1 MGLAFGQNHS
11 KGNTASVYDST
22 CQPDSLCVCLA
33 RNTSSQLLLPF
44 LNMNSLTKRL
54 KAITRVYMR
63 VTTMRT
69 KKTVKMNY
77 NCVQYCLSAKIP
89 VECIISVIKVL
100 NMLRLRDPCA
110 WIRAPYT

>member
-1 MGLAFGQNHS
+1 MEGRKQLPAEEVIKGRHIAPVRIHMGRAFGRNHS

-77 NCVQYCLSAKIP
+77 N
-89 VECIISVIKVL
+89 
-100 NMLRLRDPCA
+100 
-110 WIRAPYT
+110 